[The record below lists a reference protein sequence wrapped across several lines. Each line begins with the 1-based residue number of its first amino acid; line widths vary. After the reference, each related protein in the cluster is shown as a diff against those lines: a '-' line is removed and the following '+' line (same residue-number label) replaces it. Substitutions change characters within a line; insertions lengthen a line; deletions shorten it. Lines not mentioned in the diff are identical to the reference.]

1 MTQSMSRVSRCI
13 DNGPMEAF
21 WGMLKSEMYYLKKFH
36 TYDELKEAVCD
47 YIDYYNVM
55 CPVCDNKTR
64 IKIRKDTELINFP
77 LYCPKCRKES
87 LINVKSQVQSRYPV
101 CKLPR

>member
-1 MTQSMSRVSRCI
+1 MISQQ
-13 DNGPMEAF
+13 
-21 WGMLKSEMYYLKKFH
+21 W
-36 TYDELKEAVCD
+36 
-47 YIDYYNVM
+47 VM

-87 LINVKSQVQSRYPV
+87 LINVKNQKVSIVKEPDAKTQSRY
-101 CKLPR
+101 CRE

>member
-1 MTQSMSRVSRCI
+1 MINQQ
-13 DNGPMEAF
+13 
-21 WGMLKSEMYYLKKFH
+21 W
-36 TYDELKEAVCD
+36 
-47 YIDYYNVM
+47 VM

-87 LINVKSQVQSRYPV
+87 LINVKNQKVSIVKEPDAKTQSR
-101 CKLPR
+101 

>member
-1 MTQSMSRVSRCI
+1 MISQQ
-13 DNGPMEAF
+13 
-21 WGMLKSEMYYLKKFH
+21 W
-36 TYDELKEAVCD
+36 
-47 YIDYYNVM
+47 VM

-87 LINVKSQVQSRYPV
+87 LINAKNQKVSIVKEPDAKTQSR
-101 CKLPR
+101 

>member
-1 MTQSMSRVSRCI
+1 MISQQ
-13 DNGPMEAF
+13 
-21 WGMLKSEMYYLKKFH
+21 W
-36 TYDELKEAVCD
+36 
-47 YIDYYNVM
+47 VM

-87 LINVKSQVQSRYPV
+87 LINVKNQKVSIVKEPDAKTQMTV
-101 CKLPR
+101 L

>member
-1 MTQSMSRVSRCI
+1 MISQQ
-13 DNGPMEAF
+13 
-21 WGMLKSEMYYLKKFH
+21 W
-36 TYDELKEAVCD
+36 
-47 YIDYYNVM
+47 VM

-87 LINVKSQVQSRYPV
+87 LINVKNQKVSIVKEPDAKTQSR
-101 CKLPR
+101 

>member
-1 MTQSMSRVSRCI
+1 MISQR
-13 DNGPMEAF
+13 
-21 WGMLKSEMYYLKKFH
+21 W
-36 TYDELKEAVCD
+36 
-47 YIDYYNVM
+47 VM

-87 LINVKSQVQSRYPV
+87 LINVKNQKVSIVKEPDAKTQSR
-101 CKLPR
+101 